1 MINLNKAK
9 WKTYNFSEISFNI
22 SERVEP
28 KQTDLDIY
36 VGLEHL
42 DSDCLHI
49 KRKGNPSD
57 VKGIKLR
64 VYPGDIIFGKRRAY
78 QRKAAIVDFDGIC
91 SAHAMVVR
99 ANPKIISPALLPHF
113 MHSDLFMHRA
123 VDISEG
129 SLSPTIKWK
138 ILAQQQF
145 KLPPL
150 DEQKRI
156 ADLLWSIDLSGECWK
171 NLKRINEMVGK
182 VLLRKALRF
191 GLKDE
196 GMVKKEIY
204 SPFQTKIV
212 KEDVPASWNVFQ
224 IRDIVESVQTGF
236 AEGDRDDKGIQQLR
250 MQNVDRD
257 CSFVWEDIIR
267 VPVRKGYEKYLL
279 KNGDIL
285 FNNTNSDDLVGKSIL
300 FSSNGEPMVFSNH
313 FTRIR
318 VKSDMILSEYLYLWL
333 RYHFE
338 IGLFERRCTR
348 WIGQAAV
355 QTENLLS
362 LYILLPPVTTQ
373 KDIVFPIL
381 AHDHLTDNIKDHIEK
396 INKIKKTLLNQIF
409 G

>member
-1 MINLNKAK
+1 MINLNKEQ
-9 WKTYNFSEISFNI
+9 WKTYNFGEISFNI

-138 ILAQQQF
+138 ILTQQQF

-156 ADLLWSIDLSGECWK
+156 ADLLWSIDETVEKWLTISNKMEVLINSMAKRFMDSYSKDREGKIREILIKNSEFKVGKVPQSEYLDHGKYPIIDQSKTEIAGYSNNEDLVYRGELPVLVFGDHTTEIKYVDYPFILGADGTKIVKPILKVNTRYLFYAIRNMGLKPVGYRRHFSILKDSKIKIPEIKDQENCVIK
-171 NLKRINEMVGK
+171 LDKLINKNIPIEQHINNLKRIQK
-182 VLLRKALRF
+182 
-191 GLKDE
+191 
-196 GMVKKEIY
+196 
-204 SPFQTKIV
+204 
-212 KEDVPASWNVFQ
+212 Q
-224 IRDIVESVQTGF
+224 II
-236 AEGDRDDKGIQQLR
+236 
-250 MQNVDRD
+250 
-257 CSFVWEDIIR
+257 
-267 VPVRKGYEKYLL
+267 
-279 KNGDIL
+279 
-285 FNNTNSDDLVGKSIL
+285 
-300 FSSNGEPMVFSNH
+300 
-313 FTRIR
+313 
-318 VKSDMILSEYLYLWL
+318 
-333 RYHFE
+333 
-338 IGLFERRCTR
+338 
-348 WIGQAAV
+348 
-355 QTENLLS
+355 
-362 LYILLPPVTTQ
+362 
-373 KDIVFPIL
+373 
-381 AHDHLTDNIKDHIEK
+381 
-396 INKIKKTLLNQIF
+396 NQIF